1 MSGRVVHFEIPFGDS
16 DRAQEF
22 YASAFGWR
30 LRDSATGS
38 SYIHADTGPSQALEP
53 TEVGF
58 INGGLLRREDPGQG
72 PIVVIEVDDIEAALA
87 KVVDAGGS
95 VVLAASKAGDT
106 GTAAYFKDVEGNI
119 MGLWQR
125 A

>member
-38 SYIHADTGPSQALEP
+38 SYIHADTGPSEALEP
-53 TEVGF
+53 TEIGF

-72 PIVVIEVDDIEAALA
+72 PLVVIEVDDIATALA

-95 VVLAASKAGDT
+95 VVLAAHKDGAPGPAASFTASAGNT
-106 GTAAYFKDVEGNI
+106 LG
-119 MGLWQR
+119 R
-125 A
+125 